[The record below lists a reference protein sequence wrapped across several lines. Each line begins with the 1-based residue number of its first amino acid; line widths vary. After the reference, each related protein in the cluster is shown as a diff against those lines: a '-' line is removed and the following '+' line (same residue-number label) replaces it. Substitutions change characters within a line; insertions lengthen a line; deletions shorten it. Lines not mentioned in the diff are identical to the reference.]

1 MLSFLK
7 KKLIKHQ
14 KESLQELNLSQQ
26 YYGNTRRNTPAP
38 DSIKKALSKINLR
51 LVLIRI
57 IYSNPTYK
65 RTSSV
70 FSSRIKG
77 SFKYKSTH
85 DLGIIIGHCQ
95 GCEKFQRLAL
105 EMKNSA
111 FKIEIIKSL
120 I

>member
-51 LVLIRI
+51 SVLIYFSQSYLPMI
-57 IYSNPTYK
+57 IHFP
-65 RTSSV
+65 
-70 FSSRIKG
+70 
-77 SFKYKSTH
+77 
-85 DLGIIIGHCQ
+85 C
-95 GCEKFQRLAL
+95 LAL
-105 EMKNSA
+105 E
-111 FKIEIIKSL
+111 
-120 I
+120 

>member
-51 LVLIRI
+51 SVLII
-57 IYSNPTYK
+57 SLKNPLWAN
-65 RTSSV
+65 
-70 FSSRIKG
+70 SRI
-77 SFKYKSTH
+77 SLRTLNFKV
-85 DLGIIIGHCQ
+85 
-95 GCEKFQRLAL
+95 
-105 EMKNSA
+105 
-111 FKIEIIKSL
+111 L
-120 I
+120 ILICPRNNRF

>member
-51 LVLIRI
+51 LVLII
-57 IYSNPTYK
+57 LTLPIHLP
-65 RTSSV
+65 
-70 FSSRIKG
+70 
-77 SFKYKSTH
+77 
-85 DLGIIIGHCQ
+85 C
-95 GCEKFQRLAL
+95 LAL
-105 EMKNSA
+105 E
-111 FKIEIIKSL
+111 
-120 I
+120 

>member
-51 LVLIRI
+51 LVLII
-57 IYSNPTYK
+57 LTLPM
-65 RTSSV
+65 
-70 FSSRIKG
+70 
-77 SFKYKSTH
+77 H
-85 DLGIIIGHCQ
+85 LPC
-95 GCEKFQRLAL
+95 LAL
-105 EMKNSA
+105 ELKALSSINLHMTLELS
-111 FKIEIIKSL
+111 
-120 I
+120 

>member
-51 LVLIRI
+51 SVLII
-57 IYSNPTYK
+57 LLKNPLWAN
-65 RTSSV
+65 
-70 FSSRIKG
+70 SRISLKTLH
-77 SFKYKSTH
+77 FKV
-85 DLGIIIGHCQ
+85 
-95 GCEKFQRLAL
+95 
-105 EMKNSA
+105 
-111 FKIEIIKSL
+111 L
-120 I
+120 ILICSRNNRF

>member
-51 LVLIRI
+51 SVLIYFSKSYLPMEFI
-57 IYSNPTYK
+57 IRFP
-65 RTSSV
+65 
-70 FSSRIKG
+70 
-77 SFKYKSTH
+77 
-85 DLGIIIGHCQ
+85 C
-95 GCEKFQRLAL
+95 LAL
-105 EMKNSA
+105 E
-111 FKIEIIKSL
+111 
-120 I
+120 